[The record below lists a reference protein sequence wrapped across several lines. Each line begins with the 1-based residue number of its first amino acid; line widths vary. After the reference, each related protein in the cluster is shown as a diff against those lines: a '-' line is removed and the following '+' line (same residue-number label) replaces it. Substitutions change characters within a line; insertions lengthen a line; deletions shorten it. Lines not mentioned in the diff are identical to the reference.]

1 MARTDL
7 RATVRSSKLPLNQ
20 VGSVSTEMAAAPP
33 LVYACKRQT
42 ISEPHRTLT
51 AVWKAAVRKVVAVE
65 KVVAAKKVA
74 VK

>member
-42 ISEPHRTLT
+42 ICEPRRILT
-51 AVWKAAVRKVVAVE
+51 AVRKAAVREVVAAK
-65 KVVAAKKVA
+65 KVIAAKKVA